1 MFDHSQVVGDE
12 QVGQPALLLE
22 VMQQI
27 DDLRLHRNIQSAHR
41 LVADDQLRFN
51 SQCTGNT
58 DALALSA
65 TELMRIA
72 QRVHWVETDGFQQF
86 RDSFSARFGAV
97 RQVVNVNGFAN
108 DFACG
113 HAWVQRAVG
122 ILKNHLQL
130 SPPCP

>member
-1 MFDHSQVVGDE
+1 MGDE

-41 LVADDQLRFN
+41 LVADDEFRFN
-51 SQCTGNT
+51 SQCPRNA

-72 QRVHWVETDGFQQF
+72 QRVRWVETDGFQQF
-86 RDSFSARFGAV
+86 RDSFSARSGAV
-97 RQVVNVNGFAN
+97 RQFVDVNGFAN

-113 HAWVQRAVG
+113 HAWIQRAVG
-122 ILKNHLQL
+122 ILKNDLQL
-130 SPPCP
+130 SPPRP